1 MSDPSG
7 ACGQLARAG
16 DDIMRE
22 RIEALA
28 AELAEASKS
37 STSRHGRSEPIY
49 SRDLFLDH
57 LIAGGLG
64 PRGCVDLG
72 LLQLAPTRRFT
83 LLAGFLAIV
92 LSKSSEPALIPRERL
107 ILEQCIG
114 TPASF
119 CPRTLVCEQGGYL
132 PNQFMLPESSTIGA
146 RQRWHYRLL
155 VDD

>member
-49 SRDLFLDH
+49 SV
-57 LIAGGLG
+57 IYSS
-64 PRGCVDLG
+64 
-72 LLQLAPTRRFT
+72 TT
-83 LLAGFLAIV
+83 LLPVALALAV
-92 LSKSSEPALIPRERL
+92 ALI
-107 ILEQCIG
+107 
-114 TPASF
+114 
-119 CPRTLVCEQGGYL
+119 
-132 PNQFMLPESSTIGA
+132 
-146 RQRWHYRLL
+146 
-155 VDD
+155 